1 MIFAAMFVARYD
13 FLSFLSA
20 KFSVCLFH
28 FFFFSMVLAI
38 CLVAEE
44 NRKSGSGR
52 LCGMRDPIGYLEC
65 MQLFLSHSSSI
76 CFLSDKLRS

>member
-1 MIFAAMFVARYD
+1 
-13 FLSFLSA
+13 
-20 KFSVCLFH
+20 
-28 FFFFSMVLAI
+28 MVLAI